1 MKKYITIPVLA
12 LAAFLPS
19 CEDTLD
25 ADKYFDD
32 RRTLE
37 SVFTDISQTH
47 NWLTQSF
54 VFLKDDLADC
64 ITKEQNAVGVHCFA
78 DDMYYGDRDN
88 TYQSF
93 SSTDSYASFKQ
104 GDYDEEW
111 GSTAWS
117 NAYKGIFQASVFIHN
132 VDRNDKLT
140 REEILDMK
148 GQARFVRAYYYWL
161 LLRKYGPVPIMP
173 DEGADYMLDYEDL
186 AYARSTYEEVAEFI
200 SSEMLRA
207 CDELQSWSRFQG
219 NTSMENIV
227 RPTKGAALATRALA
241 YLYAASPLAN
251 GQLANGEHPSSV
263 SDAFAKTLVN
273 RDGTQLLSLTYDE
286 SKWAR
291 AAAAC
296 RDVIECEANYE
307 LYHVGVNT
315 VDNRRTGY
323 PKTITPYQDGDFSE
337 KNWPEGYADIDPY
350 LSYRDFFNGVANLDN
365 SEIIFSRGYNAA
377 SKDHRNICG
386 FVSHE
391 LPTTLNGFNCHGLT
405 QKMVDAF
412 YTSAGEDVPGKD
424 SEMNGGDGS
433 ERPQGWTTSRGEN
446 AYTKFPPLGPGVSM
460 QYADREPRFY
470 ASVAFNGSYWWD
482 ANPLHSNNYMQIF
495 YWRGTTTSSSDGSTT
510 ALNNGYTNN
519 PYYLRTGIGCK
530 KWVHPNDYRTNRNGE
545 DYDNIVKKWEPAIRY
560 ADILL
565 MYAEALNELTSTY
578 SVPSWDGSK
587 TYSVSR
593 DVNEIKRG
601 IRPVRC
607 RAGLPDYTQAEYA
620 SQSVLRAKI
629 KRERMIELLGE
640 GKRYYDLRR
649 WMDAPIEESK
659 PVYGCNVMMTNRQQ
673 DEFQRIV
680 PVYSLPTVFSDKMY
694 FWPISKNELKRN
706 HNLVQNPGWQYN
718 D

>member
-1 MKKYITIPVLA
+1 MT
-12 LAAFLPS
+12 
-19 CEDTLD
+19 
-25 ADKYFDD
+25 
-32 RRTLE
+32 
-37 SVFTDISQTH
+37 
-47 NWLTQSF
+47 
-54 VFLKDDLADC
+54 
-64 ITKEQNAVGVHCFA
+64 
-78 DDMYYGDRDN
+78 
-88 TYQSF
+88 
-93 SSTDSYASFKQ
+93 
-104 GDYDEEW
+104 
-111 GSTAWS
+111 
-117 NAYKGIFQASVFIHN
+117 
-132 VDRNDKLT
+132 
-140 REEILDMK
+140 
-148 GQARFVRAYYYWL
+148 
-161 LLRKYGPVPIMP
+161 
-173 DEGADYMLDYEDL
+173 
-186 AYARSTYEEVAEFI
+186 
-200 SSEMLRA
+200 
-207 CDELQSWSRFQG
+207 
-219 NTSMENIV
+219 
-227 RPTKGAALATRALA
+227 
-241 YLYAASPLAN
+241 
-251 GQLANGEHPSSV
+251 
-263 SDAFAKTLVN
+263 
-273 RDGTQLLSLTYDE
+273 
-286 SKWAR
+286 
-291 AAAAC
+291 
-296 RDVIECEANYE
+296 
-307 LYHVGVNT
+307 
-315 VDNRRTGY
+315 
-323 PKTITPYQDGDFSE
+323 
-337 KNWPEGYADIDPY
+337 
-350 LSYRDFFNGVANLDN
+350 
-365 SEIIFSRGYNAA
+365 
-377 SKDHRNICG
+377 
-386 FVSHE
+386 HE

-412 YTSAGEDVPGKD
+412 YTNTGEDVPGKD

-433 ERPQGWTTSRGEN
+433 ERVQGWTTSRGEN

-460 QYADREPRFY
+460 QYAAREPRFY

-495 YWRGTTTSSSDGSTT
+495 YWRGTTTSSSEGSGTT
-510 ALNNGYTNN
+510 ALNNGYTNS

-649 WMDAPIEESK
+649 WMDAPVEESK